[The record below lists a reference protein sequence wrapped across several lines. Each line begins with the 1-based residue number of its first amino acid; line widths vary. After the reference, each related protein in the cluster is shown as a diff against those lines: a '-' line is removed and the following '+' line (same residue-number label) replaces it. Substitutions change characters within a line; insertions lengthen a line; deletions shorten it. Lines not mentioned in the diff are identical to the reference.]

1 MCLISRQATFVVSV
15 SYIYI
20 IHRILIFVK
29 QKIYIKLLGK
39 NVLKEGF
46 FNTKVHNTRGIQD
59 TLNQTIASKNKTRKY
74 WNINT
79 FLLFICHYKTKNIV
93 KLFVKF
99 YYVRL
104 FFQEKC
110 CNIIFIGNEIK
121 ADVGVTFNS
130 STIVERLEVVFI
142 C

>member
-1 MCLISRQATFVVSV
+1 MIGPTPILASIKKIDKTLVYQHFIDFVCFSV
-15 SYIYI
+15 
-20 IHRILIFVK
+20 
-29 QKIYIKLLGK
+29 K
-39 NVLKEGF
+39 N
-46 FNTKVHNTRGIQD
+46 
-59 TLNQTIASKNKTRKY
+59 
-74 WNINT
+74 
-79 FLLFICHYKTKNIV
+79 KNIV

-104 FFQEKC
+104 FLKEKYY
-110 CNIIFIGNEIK
+110 NIIYIGNEIK

>member
-29 QKIYIKLLGK
+29 QK
-39 NVLKEGF
+39 NVLKRDF
-46 FNTKVHNTRGIQD
+46 FNTKVQNTRVKQD

-79 FLLFICHYKTKNIV
+79 FLLFICYYKTKNIV

-104 FFQEKC
+104 LFQEKC
-110 CNIIFIGNEIK
+110 CNIIYIGNEIK